1 MAIGGRGEGLPAVVA
16 GRGGGRTDCGVGHGA
31 SVAHRRR
38 RAQRTRGFRVTENT
52 PCCSPQPRSAG
63 SVYRC
68 GTGRGSCAA
77 RTRHTPPRGRKKLRG
92 RAFSR
97 FLPPWR
103 SCVTA
108 VGGGE
113 QGVFCAAL
121 KRVVLSVVVERA
133 EHFAGGPQGRSDKMW
148 SESTLLPQCLPGTHR
163 RPQCSASRRHWLLGK
178 KGPGA
183 RSFPNSQRSRPGCLP
198 LIARGL

>member
-38 RAQRTRGFRVTENT
+38 RAQRTRGFRVTENI

-77 RTRHTPPRGRKKLRG
+77 RTRHTPPRGRKKRRG

-133 EHFAGGPQGRSDKMW
+133 EHFASA
-148 SESTLLPQCLPGTHR
+148 SEYKCGVSPHLPQMPRRGRGR
-163 RPQCSASRRHWLLGK
+163 RPQCSGPRALPARATGKRMAERDLL
-178 KGPGA
+178 
-183 RSFPNSQRSRPGCLP
+183 SQ
-198 LIARGL
+198 